1 MIEDKKTLIIVA
13 IIIAVLGIGAGSYM
27 LTDKNAAEV
36 GMTVSGEPGV
46 SSNDRYVEETLSG
59 MDAADLTVSQN
70 DEAVSVSG
78 NLIKREKVRGI
89 YVTGPMAGNP
99 HMDDLI
105 QLVDETCLN
114 TMVIDIKDD
123 QGSITYAMSLSVN
136 DIGAARGCISDM
148 EGLMERLKEHDI
160 YTIARISCFKDP
172 YLATKRP
179 ELALKKADGS
189 YVTDTD
195 NIPWVNPYEEDVW
208 KYLTD
213 IALAAADMG
222 FDEIQF
228 DYVRFPVG
236 KSAEAADY
244 GVDVN
249 TYRKEQAIE
258 GFLSYAVEK
267 LHEKNVVVGADVFGT
282 VIDNKIDQEYT
293 GQDYRA
299 LGSVVDVLSPM
310 IYPSHYRN
318 GVYGLKVP
326 DAQPYETILCA
337 LGASS
342 EELRTVKEEER
353 AIVRPWLQ
361 SFTATWVPGHITYG
375 GEEIKKQIQ
384 AVCDAG
390 YDEWILWNAANR
402 YPKEGLIEEE
412 KTVSGQ

>member
-36 GMTVSGEPGV
+36 SMTVSGEPEV

-70 DEAVSVSG
+70 DEAGSVSE

-123 QGSITYAMSLSVN
+123 QGSITYAMSLSEN

-189 YVTDTD
+189 FVTDTD
-195 NIPWVNPYEEDVW
+195 NIPWGNPY
-208 KYLTD
+208 
-213 IALAAADMG
+213 
-222 FDEIQF
+222 
-228 DYVRFPVG
+228 
-236 KSAEAADY
+236 
-244 GVDVN
+244 
-249 TYRKEQAIE
+249 
-258 GFLSYAVEK
+258 
-267 LHEKNVVVGADVFGT
+267 
-282 VIDNKIDQEYT
+282 
-293 GQDYRA
+293 
-299 LGSVVDVLSPM
+299 
-310 IYPSHYRN
+310 
-318 GVYGLKVP
+318 
-326 DAQPYETILCA
+326 
-337 LGASS
+337 
-342 EELRTVKEEER
+342 
-353 AIVRPWLQ
+353 
-361 SFTATWVPGHITYG
+361 
-375 GEEIKKQIQ
+375 
-384 AVCDAG
+384 
-390 YDEWILWNAANR
+390 
-402 YPKEGLIEEE
+402 
-412 KTVSGQ
+412 